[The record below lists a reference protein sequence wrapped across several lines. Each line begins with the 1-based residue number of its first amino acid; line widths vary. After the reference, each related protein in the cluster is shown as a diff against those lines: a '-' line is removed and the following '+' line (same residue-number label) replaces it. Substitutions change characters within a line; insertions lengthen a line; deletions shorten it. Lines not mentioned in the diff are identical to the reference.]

1 MKYVEG
7 NLRATLEGMV
17 RSVFGAVQ
25 CRWVD
30 AYFPFTD
37 PSLELEILFEGNW
50 LEVLGCGMIHRDIM
64 ASVGLGDHHGYAFGL
79 GLERLAMV
87 LYGMFVCCC
96 VLVAVAGGSE
106 VVVVPRDVLMCVV
119 GAGILFPF

>member
-1 MKYVEG
+1 MMFSDACRFVCYSTCCYLCLLQVPAHLSRAEAVKYVEA
-7 NLRATLEGMV
+7 NLRGTLEGMV
-17 RSVFGAVQ
+17 RSVFGSVE
-25 CRWVD
+25 CRWVE

-87 LYGMFVCCC
+87 LYGV
-96 VLVAVAGGSE
+96 
-106 VVVVPRDVLMCVV
+106 
-119 GAGILFPF
+119 